1 MHSPRTNV
9 RIVVAVRVLDT
20 VVPRDGGCG
29 GRRANGAVRRGV
41 PAVERNAARGRVS
54 GLSFGGV
61 NSASGAEVAGG
72 TLGRARRRGCSRSI
86 SVVPAWGN
94 LCE

>member
-20 VVPRDGGCG
+20 VVPRDGECG
-29 GRRANGAVRRGV
+29 RRRANGAVRGGV
-41 PAVERNAARGRVS
+41 PAVERNAARARVS

-61 NSASGAEVAGG
+61 NSASGAEVASGA
-72 TLGRARRRGCSRSI
+72 LGRARRRGCSRSI
-86 SVVPAWGN
+86 SVVPAWGS